1 VLVMTVIDQPSR
13 FGAHD
18 EVQMTS
24 VQLGGR
30 LAKFTLATAA
40 ALIGTA
46 PLLQPMAARA
56 QWSSTIGRVAP
67 GVICD
72 RASAICFDRQGPS
85 IGLTSQYLGS
95 GAALRL
101 TANLSGR
108 PLPSEFT
115 LSNGTV
121 CSVAQSLCWTSN
133 RRDRVH
139 EMVTRELYPNS
150 PALQSNVTKT
160 SGLCSVTQR
169 GRSIYDGGCELR
181 LVSREPGDISR
192 YSVTTNDGRKYI
204 FKRIGSTFQLEDATG
219 TWPVQFINH
228 GYTGVFRWSDIKLV
242 ATRQNNLL
250 NPQQPQPRN
259 SNDVINDLFSGG
271 RN

>member
-1 VLVMTVIDQPSR
+1 MR
-13 FGAHD
+13 FHQD
-18 EVQMTS
+18 
-24 VQLGGR
+24 GR
-30 LAKFTLATAA
+30 LAPKSLASAA
-40 ALIGTA
+40 SLIGWTA
-46 PLLQPMAARA
+46 LLLQPMTASA
-56 QWSSTIGRVAP
+56 QWTSSIGRVAP

-72 RASAICFDRQGPS
+72 RVASICFDRQGPS
-85 IGLTSQYLGS
+85 IGLTREYLGS

-108 PLPSEFT
+108 PVPSEFT
-115 LSNGTV
+115 LSNGSI
-121 CSVAQSLCWTSN
+121 CSVAQATCWTSN
-133 RRDRVH
+133 RRDRFN
-139 EMVTRELYPNS
+139 EMLTRELYPNS

-160 SGLCSVTQR
+160 LGLCSITQR
-169 GRSIYDGGCELR
+169 GRGIFDGSCELR

-204 FKRIGSTFQLEDATG
+204 FKRTGSSFQLEDATG
-219 TWPVQFINH
+219 NWPVQFINH

-242 ATRQNNLL
+242 ATRQHNLL

-259 SNDVINDLFSGG
+259 SNDVINDLFTGG

>member
-1 VLVMTVIDQPSR
+1 MKRPALTAWMTTI
-13 FGAHD
+13 
-18 EVQMTS
+18 
-24 VQLGGR
+24 
-30 LAKFTLATAA
+30 TLAAA
-40 ALIGTA
+40 AVSATVLHPFQA
-46 PLLQPMAARA
+46 QA
-56 QWSSTIGRVAP
+56 QWTSTISRVAN

-85 IGLTSQYLGS
+85 IGLTKQYLGTS
-95 GAALRL
+95 AAQRL

-108 PLPSEFT
+108 PMPSEFS
-115 LSNGTV
+115 LSNGSF
-121 CSVAQSLCWTSN
+121 CSVPQATCWSSN
-133 RRDRVH
+133 RRDRLN
-139 EMVTRELYPNS
+139 ETLTRELFPNS
-150 PALQSNVTKT
+150 PALGSNVTKT
-160 SGLCSVTQR
+160 AGLCSLTQR
-169 GRSIYDGGCELR
+169 GRGIYDGSCELR

-204 FKRIGSTFQLEDATG
+204 FKRTGTNFQLEDATG

-242 ATRQNNLL
+242 ATREHNLL

-271 RN
+271 KR

>member
-1 VLVMTVIDQPSR
+1 MGRSSIAAIAGWPNALSLASAAVVVSGGLLHPIP
-13 FGAHD
+13 
-18 EVQMTS
+18 VQ
-24 VQLGGR
+24 
-30 LAKFTLATAA
+30 
-40 ALIGTA
+40 
-46 PLLQPMAARA
+46 A
-56 QWSSTIGRVAP
+56 QWTSAISRVGP

-72 RASAICFDRQGPS
+72 RTAAICFDRQGPS
-85 IGLTSQYLGS
+85 IGLTKQYLGS

-108 PLPSEFT
+108 PTPSEFS
-115 LSNGTV
+115 LSNGSF
-121 CSVAQSLCWTSN
+121 CSVSQSTCWTSN
-133 RRDRVH
+133 RRDRLNDSL
-139 EMVTRELYPNS
+139 TRELYPNS
-150 PALQSNVTKT
+150 PALQSAVTKT
-160 SGLCSVTQR
+160 LGLCSITQR
-169 GRSIYDGGCELR
+169 GRGIYDGSCELR

-204 FKRIGSTFQLEDATG
+204 FKRTGSTFQLEDATG

-242 ATRQNNLL
+242 ATRQHNLL

-259 SNDVINDLFSGG
+259 SNDVINNLFSGG